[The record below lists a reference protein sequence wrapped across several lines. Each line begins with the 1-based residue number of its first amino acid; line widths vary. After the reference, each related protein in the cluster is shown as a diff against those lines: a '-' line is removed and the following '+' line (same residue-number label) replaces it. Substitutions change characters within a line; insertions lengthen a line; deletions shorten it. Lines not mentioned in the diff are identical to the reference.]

1 MPYGIYNKI
10 VCDRGEHSK
19 FTPQKHQSDVLD
31 YFLNKLEYKGLL
43 LYHKLGSGKSCSS
56 IMISDEMI
64 NASKVK
70 KVFVMTPGSLRQN
83 FIEEYCS
90 KCGYKPSTLKKH
102 YTFITINYT
111 VGERLPDLNN
121 SLVIIDEVHN
131 LIKGVKNQSKHATL
145 IYNNLMKSDCK
156 ILALTG
162 TPVFNEIWEWPFLG
176 NLLKPGV
183 FDDLLK
189 YKELDTETFMKKFVI
204 DKEGNV
210 IPKNPKMF
218 AINLRGIIS
227 YFPGIGGGFY
237 PEVIHEKPIQV
248 YMTVLQEQRYWEV
261 SNMEQEIR
269 NTGPPPKTLLRTDP
283 KLYSEKMELFIMAA
297 GYIMSRYA
305 SNFYYPEK
313 FSNSKNP
320 ESRDEV
326 HHIGEVDK
334 YVHTPSGEWSFVKN
348 TLVNKFYNIELNK
361 YEDKSSLSLS
371 QLNKIKSD
379 VENDIKIESELNNI
393 GWIQEENFTNKKL
406 VDVYSRKFMAIIT
419 NMLFNWNAKHV
430 VFSFFKTKS
439 GVNIIHA
446 LFKMCGIKT
455 EIYSGDISD
464 SVRRKILKKFNSEK
478 NRYGQNIKALLITE
492 AGAEGINVLE
502 TQHIHIVESSIR
514 EQKIQQAIG
523 RVVRYKSH
531 MVEGRKPMPKN
542 EQVVHIWRYWT
553 TSNSDPFTLKKQI
566 TNTDGTVSTS
576 EKVIVNKEMVDEI
589 LYNKGRVLV
598 NGMQSFLSLLKNA
611 SVTSYDKDQDR
622 ESKLIDYKALTIRP
636 ELLEAFEISNQRYRE
651 NKVYLPT
658 ESDTKISKI
667 MKEVQDFAG
676 EEKDDLLD

>member
-1 MPYGIYNKI
+1 
-10 VCDRGEHSK
+10 
-19 FTPQKHQSDVLD
+19 
-31 YFLNKLEYKGLL
+31 
-43 LYHKLGSGKSCSS
+43 
-56 IMISDEMI
+56 
-64 NASKVK
+64 
-70 KVFVMTPGSLRQN
+70 
-83 FIEEYCS
+83 
-90 KCGYKPSTLKKH
+90 
-102 YTFITINYT
+102 
-111 VGERLPDLNN
+111 
-121 SLVIIDEVHN
+121 
-131 LIKGVKNQSKHATL
+131 
-145 IYNNLMKSDCK
+145 
-156 ILALTG
+156 
-162 TPVFNEIWEWPFLG
+162 
-176 NLLKPGV
+176 V